1 VNDVTRRRIANNGAI
16 LSDAMNTIPSDVVS
30 MHRRL
35 GEADDAP
42 RDREH
47 RDGDGLFCELH
58 QRGLA
63 QCHAALERNDLRH
76 PKTAQLMD
84 GPCHGIP
91 NRGDNNDPT
100 GEAAINSAGAH
111 LAAERRQDRH
121 DDWLLRYRDVCDE
134 GLRMGYGR
142 AINPTHKEERL
153 VDGTGCPIDCCPNCW
168 LDTRKD
174 GSHVEKSIER
184 DAPGGS
190 HAAVSKTTGRKV
202 CGPCC
207 KYEDDY
213 GHLPPAAVLKMM
225 RASGRRPGLPH
236 LLRLDPKL
244 AKNTGRES
252 VSV

>member
-35 GEADDAP
+35 GDVDSKP
-42 RDREH
+42 RDH
-47 RDGDGLFCELH
+47 VDRDGDGYWCELH
-58 QRGLA
+58 ERGLA
-63 QCHAALERNDLRH
+63 ACRTADL
-76 PKTAQLMD
+76 D
-84 GPCHGIP
+84 CSGIP
-91 NRGDNNDPT
+91 DRPTKNDPT
-100 GEAAINSAGAH
+100 GETAVGSAGAH

-121 DDWLLRYRDVCDE
+121 DDWLLRYRDICDE

-168 LDTRKD
+168 LDIHKD
-174 GSHVEKSIER
+174 GSHTEKSIER

-190 HAAVSKTTGRKV
+190 HAAVSKTTGRKC
-202 CGPCC
+202 CGPCV

-213 GHLPPAAVLKMM
+213 GHLPPAAVCKMM
-225 RASGRRPGLPH
+225 RAAGRRPGLPH

-244 AKNTGRES
+244 AKS
-252 VSV
+252 KVSVTA